1 MKAMSLNPSARRFF
15 RLLAT
20 ALALRVSA
28 AIICLL
34 VGIAAVHQY
43 RVTYDVHGTLIAF
56 PEPLAT
62 AYSIRHLGV
71 FGNPFSTLNT
81 GPSTH
86 LAPLFPGFLALVLRL
101 FGEGPTAA
109 YICEWSAAIAAALLV
124 ATLPLISQ
132 CLGMGFFTGVLA
144 SVLWLV
150 AKMKVF
156 PYWEATYTS
165 VLVAVATCMF
175 YRRLQT
181 AQPFPRSKGIPL
193 GFIVGVLLLLTP
205 TVALVLACW
214 LLWLLR
220 KDGLRSFIGFNLPL
234 ILIPAAMVLPWMV
247 RNYIVF
253 HRIIPFRGNLGLEL
267 SVSNNDCAAYGIRK
281 SEAIH
286 CFDKIHPNLSI
297 NEAKKLLSLGEPRYN
312 DLQFRQAMS
321 WIANHPRRFLLLS
334 RERFVAFW
342 FPNEGGDPIDEVF
355 TRRVEPRIQRILV
368 YGTTFLSVV
377 GLFLLAVRDT
387 HVALIVGLWLGI
399 YPLIYY
405 FVQYEDRYRYP
416 IMWITFL
423 LAAYP
428 VAVLS
433 RRINTG
439 RKFQRFNA

>member
-1 MKAMSLNPSARRFF
+1 MSLTLSSR
-15 RLLAT
+15 RLLALT
-20 ALALRVSA
+20 
-28 AIICLL
+28 ICLL
-34 VGIAAVHQY
+34 IGAVAIHQY
-43 RVTYDVHGTLIAF
+43 RVTYDVHRTVVPF
-56 PEPLAT
+56 PEPLST

-71 FGNPFSTLNT
+71 FGNPFSILNT

-86 LAPLFPGFLALVLRL
+86 LAPLFPGFLALVFRV
-101 FGEGPTAA
+101 FGDGPTAV
-109 YICEWSAAIAAALLV
+109 YVCEWSAAIAAALLI

-175 YRRLQT
+175 YRRIHASPQLR
-181 AQPFPRSKGIPL
+181 RSRGIPL
-193 GFIVGVLLLLTP
+193 AFMIGVLLLLTP
-205 TVALVLACW
+205 TLALVLAGW
-214 LLWLLR
+214 LLWLSR
-220 KDGLRSFIGFNLPL
+220 KDGLHSFRSFNLPL
-234 ILIPAAMVLPWMV
+234 ILIPTVMVLPWMV

-267 SVSNNDCAAYGIRK
+267 SVSNNDCAAYSVRE

-297 NEAKKLLSLGEPRYN
+297 EEAKKLLSVGEPRYN
-312 DLQFRQAMS
+312 DLQFRQALS
-321 WIANHPRRFLLLS
+321 WIANHPRRFLELS

-342 FPNEGGDPIDEVF
+342 LPNEGGDPIAEVF
-355 TRRVEPRIQRILV
+355 TRRVEPRIQRLLV
-368 YGTTFLSVV
+368 YGTTIFSVV
-377 GLFLLAVRDT
+377 GLCLLAARDT
-387 HVALIVGLWLGI
+387 QGAMILGLWLGI

-428 VAVLS
+428 VAVFS
-433 RRINTG
+433 RRRNTG
-439 RKFQRFNA
+439 RKHSHIEEVEYGHTRRF